1 VLPYVA
7 VCSVVVFLYRRL
19 LDVMSLGDTESASL
33 GLRPS
38 RMRLIIIAF
47 ATLGTAAV
55 VSVSGLIGF
64 VGIIVPHAVR
74 LLTGASYRIVVPL
87 SILVGG
93 AFLVLADVIART
105 AQAPAEI
112 PIGVVTALVGAPF
125 FAIVLRKSKGVVS

>member
-1 VLPYVA
+1 
-7 VCSVVVFLYRRL
+7 
-19 LDVMSLGDTESASL
+19 
-33 GLRPS
+33 
-38 RMRLIIIAF
+38 
-47 ATLGTAAV
+47 V

-64 VGIIVPHAVR
+64 VGIIVPHTVR

-112 PIGVVTALVGAPF
+112 PIGVVTALIGAPF
-125 FAIVLRKSKGVVS
+125 FAIVLRRSKGVVS